1 MVNVSIKD
9 ELGPVLCLEG
19 ILFTT
24 TGLISSEISFK
35 LWQFRY
41 NLLYKLNVMCLWNL
55 FLNTKMGYRIV
66 VKWKSEWLLFNAKL
80 AIFQP
85 YHGEYKL
92 HVDEM
97 MSTLYYT
104 DRLWWIFM
112 VLAHWN
118 KHLLAD
124 MSLHSNTYTDSKPT
138 SLCPCFLMVCASWGS
153 RILFLIVL
161 WLDQV
166 SYGILNPMVN
176 WPCMARARD
185 LWYSRVAH

>member
-1 MVNVSIKD
+1 MFFSYFSMLLLCQEITIFDLENTSEKMVNVSIKD

-19 ILFTT
+19 IIFTT

-41 NLLYKLNVMCLWNL
+41 NLLYKLNVMYLWNL

-97 MSTLYYT
+97 MSTLY
-104 DRLWWIFM
+104 
-112 VLAHWN
+112 
-118 KHLLAD
+118 
-124 MSLHSNTYTDSKPT
+124 
-138 SLCPCFLMVCASWGS
+138 
-153 RILFLIVL
+153 
-161 WLDQV
+161 
-166 SYGILNPMVN
+166 
-176 WPCMARARD
+176 
-185 LWYSRVAH
+185 